1 MIFAVPVALSA
12 FCGYLLS
19 IMPTQV
25 LDDNPAQS
33 EIYFNG
39 SGAGLFPTE
48 DRYTTFVAGPPILSM
63 EWAKAAFPGDSL
75 TYVGSTYEALFSNI
89 STTASTM
96 LGQSSTASV
105 MFYAQNNFTVLYN
118 ASYPMNFIGSMS
130 ALFNAAVG
138 SNNTF
143 TFVEFCQNLPFN
155 LVGAQFNTALFVALL
170 MALWSG
176 SIGSGISTVL
186 GDERVNGIKHQQ
198 LASGTSNAAYW
209 TGNMIFEFLVMLVNV
224 LFFAI
229 MLNILNPEFYDGEGF
244 NVVVGSGVL
253 TIAALIPRYYILCLF
268 VDDVKMA
275 QTIFF
280 YGALFSMFIMIF
292 VYFNTIALAGN
303 NPNSTSALSIGY
315 VLTVLEPM
323 FGWFILVLFQ
333 HDFLAVRSTNNDD
346 SVWVLGAGVVEMLV
360 ISVIIY
366 SGLFLWFEFRKS
378 LFVQVSKIKK
388 ATARLFT
395 GKPRLPRKKSSLR
408 LLDSDDVD
416 VVEERNRVKEIYDSG
431 SIDRVT
437 NAILI
442 HNIRKVYYGKGT
454 IPTKVAV
461 NDVSVNIPQGEI
473 FGLLGV
479 SKTIHS

>member
-1 MIFAVPVALSA
+1 
-12 FCGYLLS
+12 
-19 IMPTQV
+19 MPSQV
-25 LDDNPAQS
+25 LDDNPTPAK
-33 EIYFNG
+33 ILFNG
-39 SGAGLFPTE
+39 VGAGLPTE
-48 DRYTTFVAGPPILSM
+48 GQYTTFVAGPQNLSID
-63 EWAKAAFPGDSL
+63 WAIAAFPNSKL
-75 TYVGSTYEALFSNI
+75 TYVGSTYESLFSNI

-118 ASYPMNFIGSMS
+118 ASYPMNFIGSIS
-130 ALFNAAVG
+130 GLFNAAVN
-138 SNNTF
+138 SNNNAPF

-209 TGNMIFEFLVMLVNV
+209 TGNLIFEFVVMLANV
-224 LFFAI
+224 LFFGI
-229 MLNILNPEFYDGEGF
+229 MLSIINPEYYDSEGF
-244 NVVVGSGVL
+244 NVVVGSGV
-253 TIAALIPRYYILCLF
+253 IAMAAMIPRTYVLCLF

-280 YGALFSMFIMIF
+280 YGAMFSMFIMIF
-292 VYFNTIALAGN
+292 IYFNIIALAGN

-323 FGWFILVLFQ
+323 FGWFILVVFQ
-333 HDFLAVRSTNNDD
+333 HDFLAVRSTNNND
-346 SVWVLGAGVVEMLV
+346 SVWVIGAGVVEMLV
-360 ISVIIY
+360 ICVIIY
-366 SGLFLWFEFRKS
+366 SGLFLWFEFRQS
-378 LFVQVSKIKK
+378 LFMQVSRIKK
-388 ATARLFT
+388 ATVSLFT
-395 GKPRLPRKKSSLR
+395 GNPREQRKKSSLR
-408 LLDSDDVD
+408 LLDSDDAD
-416 VVEERNRVKEIYDSG
+416 VVAEKNRVKEIYDSG
-431 SIDRVT
+431 NIDKVT
-437 NAILI
+437 NAIFI

-479 SKTIHS
+479 SNSINIHLLWIVLF